1 ITEQRSTFEYVKV
14 RDVIPL
20 PLAAV
25 SRPLCPPPQKN
36 ISGLSIKREG
46 APAFAGPGYSRF
58 SSDESRPSAQL
69 RCDRAG
75 DDPRCESRA
84 GDTCST
90 RSAIVCTER
99 PPLRFGELDRTGT
112 TTPARRYS
120 QALSRM
126 NCRAEMQGAEC
137 DSVTR

>member
-1 ITEQRSTFEYVKV
+1 MNPGPPLNRVATEPSTI
-14 RDVIPL
+14 RDVIRMH
-20 PLAAV
+20 AALDAR
-25 SRPLCPPPQKN
+25 RP
-36 ISGLSIKREG
+36 
-46 APAFAGPGYSRF
+46 
-58 SSDESRPSAQL
+58 
-69 RCDRAG
+69 
-75 DDPRCESRA
+75 
-84 GDTCST
+84 
-90 RSAIVCTER
+90 AIVCIER